1 MANTTWKQLVYD
13 AADAYRTASATES
26 QVKVGELAT
35 KISSLEDVTA
45 EVTAQTPI
53 IDGIMAELTGKV
65 LVPPTIKM
73 SSGNFTGTSD
83 TSFNHNLGVVP
94 NFVFIGTRDSVGVD
108 KIKYYVNGYLLCNS
122 EASTQAGAPTP
133 DLGIYV
139 KVEEAST
146 TINETSFTYSSS
158 SFDTEAQYY
167 WVALAITE

>member
-13 AADAYRTASATES
+13 AADAYRTASATKS

-53 IDGIMAELTGKV
+53 IDSIMAELTGKV

-83 TSFNHNLGVVP
+83 ISFNHNLGVVP
-94 NFVFIGTRDSVGVD
+94 DFVFIGTKDSVGVD
-108 KIKYYVNGYLLCNS
+108 KVKYYANGYLLCNS
-122 EASTQAGAPTP
+122 KTSTQAGSVTP
-133 DLGIYV
+133 DLGIYI
-139 KVEEAST
+139 KVEEVSA
-146 TINETSFTYSSS
+146 TINETSFTYPSL